1 MRPPFR
7 SALGAALVV
16 LVVGAALAGESG
28 RASAESDESPD
39 PGTIT
44 TVLQPGWNMVGWLGP
59 EAPATDL
66 FEAIP
71 ALVRASAWDA
81 AEQRYQR
88 RTRTSVARYGLRDL
102 EPGMGLWLELGGDA
116 PFEWTRPA
124 PEGGV
129 LLSLRAGRNLVGW
142 GGSDGLP
149 IEDALERFGASLVTA
164 SRWDA
169 EARGYDRYQPGA
181 DGSANTFAELGQGD
195 GLWVELTTDAR
206 WWQSGT
212 VGIEFTFPD
221 SVPAERQAA
230 IREDMA
236 SVVTFFAERYGIE
249 PPEFTVIVDLRL
261 DIFAG
266 ARAREILI
274 SKSALDYSLL
284 GATLAHEYFH
294 VLQRRLGGYVSAP
307 DPSPRWMT
315 EGAATYAGGLYQQ
328 ERWSKSAEEL
338 RLDRLRDS
346 LTVTKQLDDLERSRL
361 FYRGAGPAY
370 SLAALAVQWL
380 SGYAVADAEE
390 EFAPEAP
397 GWASAWADEA
407 SYLSYYQ
414 RLGSVSEWEGAFK
427 RIFGLSVD
435 DFYESFEEYRS
446 TLTASRFPH
455 LGDDEDEPVLVFVG
469 EAGTE
474 TETAVRAALEDVQ
487 AFFGERFGAGPAD
500 YTVYAA
506 VDAESVAEAY
516 VRAFGGDPYE
526 GFCSRASGGAVALAV
541 IDLSC
546 RASAPHYLDRYHYDH
561 VRDRLAPWSSLPEA
575 EDGLGRRGPWWL
587 RLATKSYTE
596 HAYEATAG
604 SVTFEDIRDRQVALA
619 KRVTPSLASLELW
632 DDADGVGYWEARAL
646 TFLAGEWLA
655 EHAGEPTLFEYYRQL
670 PSSANWQE
678 AFEASFGITAD
689 AFYEDFEAHRAE
701 VAPPLPHLTDDSD
714 EPVLVILGEI
724 PPEKEAAVRTT
735 FAGIQELFGERLAAG
750 SADYTAYVGA
760 DAESLADVHLLTT
773 GNEVPEGFCSTAG
786 TGIYIIAT
794 VDCVESSPR
803 VPATSPLA

>member
-7 SALGAALVV
+7 PALGAALVV

-129 LLSLRAGRNLVGW
+129 LLSLRAGDNLVGW
-142 GGSDGLP
+142 AGRDRTA
-149 IEDALERFGASLVTA
+149 IEDALARFGDALVRA
-164 SRWDA
+164 WQWDA
-169 EARGYDRYQPGA
+169 EAQAYDQYRPTTA
-181 DGSANTFAELGQGD
+181 DSSNTLRELSHGD
-195 GLWVELTTDAR
+195 ALWVELTGDAR
-206 WWQSGT
+206 WWQSGSAPAP
-212 VGIEFTFPD
+212 VVFLGDFTEDERAEVRGWMD
-221 SVPAERQAA
+221 S
-230 IREDMA
+230 
-236 SVVTFFAERYGIE
+236 
-249 PPEFTVIVDLRL
+249 
-261 DIFAG
+261 
-266 ARAREILI
+266 ARAI
-274 SKSALDYSLL
+274 Y
-284 GATLAHEYFH
+284 
-294 VLQRRLGGYVSAP
+294 
-307 DPSPRWMT
+307 M
-315 EGAATYAGGLYQQ
+315 
-328 ERWSKSAEEL
+328 ERWSLEAPMTIYVGDLEALAPTYRRIRGHAPPEQFCGNYRGGVFFLWGCIYERAVAHDYFHAIQDDLSAGRYGGAPNWMVEGSAEYAESVYTGSGSA
-338 RLDRLRDS
+338 S
-346 LTVTKQLDDLERSRL
+346 LTVREHVAQDIHRAIAGIVRYAAPDLSELKSFEDFHAQPNSLGYRLGFLALDWLVGRSSEASTIGFFR
-361 FYRGAGPAY
+361 
-370 SLAALAVQWL
+370 ALAGGQRWQ
-380 SGYAVADAEE
+380 
-390 EFAPEAP
+390 EAFE
-397 GWASAWADEA
+397 SA
-407 SYLSYYQ
+407 
-414 RLGSVSEWEGAFK
+414 
-427 RIFGLSVD
+427 FGIAVD
-435 DFYESFEEYRS
+435 DFYEAFEAYRS
-446 TLTASRFPH
+446 EVAPPLPH
-455 LGDDEDEPVLVFVG
+455 LTDDVDEPVLVLLGDVP
-469 EAGTE
+469 TE
-474 TETAVRAALEDVQ
+474 TQEEVRAAFANVQ
-487 AFFGERFGAGPAD
+487 AFFSERFEAGTAD

-546 RASAPHYLDRYHYDH
+546 RTSAPHYLDRYHYDH

-587 RLATKSYTE
+587 RFATKSYTE

-619 KRVTPSLASLELW
+619 KRVTPSLASLELR

-670 PSSANWQE
+670 PSSANWQD

-714 EPVLVILGEI
+714 EPVLVLLGEM
-724 PPEKEAAVRTT
+724 PPETEAAVRTT
-735 FAGIQELFGERLAAG
+735 FAGIHEPLWRTPCGGER
-750 SADYTAYVGA
+750 
-760 DAESLADVHLLTT
+760 
-773 GNEVPEGFCSTAG
+773 
-786 TGIYIIAT
+786 
-794 VDCVESSPR
+794 
-803 VPATSPLA
+803 